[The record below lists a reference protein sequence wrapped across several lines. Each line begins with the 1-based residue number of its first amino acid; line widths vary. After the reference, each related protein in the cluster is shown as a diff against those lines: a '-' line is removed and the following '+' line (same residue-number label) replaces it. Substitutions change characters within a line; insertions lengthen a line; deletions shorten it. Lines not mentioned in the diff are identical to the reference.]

1 MNALCRKKGVLYF
14 FFLSLLYVAAMYNK
28 KTMFSETCRRF
39 SFKMRYFIEIIQF
52 LVRGSR
58 IATGKMGKKIIFRGS
73 RNILVT
79 HGT

>member
-1 MNALCRKKGVLYF
+1 MLCVEKKEF
-14 FFLSLLYVAAMYNK
+14 FIFFLSLLCVAAMYNK

-58 IATGKMGKKIIFRGS
+58 IATGKMGKKIIFRGP

>member
-1 MNALCRKKGVLYF
+1 MLCVGKKEFFIF
-14 FFLSLLYVAAMYNK
+14 FF
-28 KTMFSETCRRF
+28 FRF
-39 SFKMRYFIEIIQF
+39 SVSLQCIIKKQCSARPVEGFPFKMRYFIEIIQF
-52 LVRGSR
+52 LVRGSL